1 MSIRKPFAMPAL
13 RLVTVDIAKVSN
25 QQKRD
30 LLILTLKF
38 PKTCPTYRET
48 GNKLPLFITG

>member
-30 LLILTLKF
+30 LLRLTLKF

-48 GNKLPLFITG
+48 GNKLPLFLTG

>member
-1 MSIRKPFAMPAL
+1 MPAL

-30 LLILTLKF
+30 LLGLPLKF
-38 PKTCPTYRET
+38 LKTCPTSKQT